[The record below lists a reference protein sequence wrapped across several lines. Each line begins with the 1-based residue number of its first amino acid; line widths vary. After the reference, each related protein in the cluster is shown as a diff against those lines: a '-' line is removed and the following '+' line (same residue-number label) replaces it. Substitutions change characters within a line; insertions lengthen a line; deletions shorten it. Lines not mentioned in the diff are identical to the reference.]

1 MINERIFGSPISGQV
16 RKKLEDRQRVAGE
29 VAFGDSIEA
38 VYPDKD
44 GNNQADLSSR
54 TPFVRMWTSVKL
66 IEPAGVAQMLEKI
79 ELGPAYSGMNEDTRL
94 KVAQRKGIERVR
106 QLRENH
112 IQVGITRLRDENGQ
126 DNYYIVGAR
135 AAVDYAS
142 KLYIV
147 GDYNYQTGYGSV
159 EPNESNQADEINQG
173 GPDSGDFFP
182 VELQNNPLLKPQAGI
197 TSVTSETEGTLG
209 VIKRTVVNFTVHNF
223 EDFDKI
229 YNRYFLK
236 PGATVFVD
244 FGHSSVKNL
253 YNPQKLID
261 APDIKKFLYE
271 SNVIPGYEDVDGNQ
285 VEESIENIGEV
296 AKYQGDLEVL
306 QGIVVDYSAKVT
318 TNGSVECSVTLISA
332 NSALLDFGL
341 DDVMKRHIDDVL
353 NRSTLFLGLEAT
365 LQDVAEGTPISDDA
379 LDTVALR
386 QNTPNQESSATDIQ
400 NYQDSVEYEAYKAL
414 GSQNL
419 TPSNNSIRTGVFV
432 NSPEADDIYVCWGFI
447 EDIVINANFG
457 FGNDGDDIN
466 QGNNLQVRM
475 DSSNQ
480 FTTWDKVFVERQRTL
495 AVVPEEPPVFL
506 YPEWWGDGDP
516 GDDTSFGDGSYNY
529 VNEKYPK
536 IHYDGS
542 DFHDPIDISKQRIP
556 IREVFI
562 NVEIVTK
569 AFQRNKNVRSALN
582 DMLSDINNDSDGVFD
597 WKITLGETDS
607 ELLIVDNNRPDIN
620 QRILDSGVVETQE
633 DIEKAEREQFQ
644 NMFVFNIMSPN
655 SIIKDYNLEFKL
667 PQGNIGNMYAIQG
680 MSHQN
685 KVFPTSDMV
694 DNAIAINSLDDDSL
708 SIIYQPDNGGYRN
721 MQIDS
726 KNNKESQF
734 FDVYGGAKYLL
745 DNNIYKTSAIR
756 NTEDILDTSAVS
768 RNIESKREEEKN
780 KTKAETQKE
789 KQEKQIE
796 KNVEILELMGMKVVT
811 NFKQY
816 YRLREIQEISLK
828 TRPNLLPYTLS
839 LSTYGIGSVQPGD
852 TFRVDYLPKQ
862 HFKNTFLQ
870 TMKVTHN
877 INSDGW
883 YTSLDTQYRILS
895 DKKQKNY
902 LHVDRETVFLSP
914 KVLNNL
920 GIKNKWELLGVSKDN
935 AQFQLSSFLPYMT
948 GIKVKDMGV
957 GFEHINLVLSFTS
970 TATMKYIFDSEPE
983 NAKFDNAQYYV
994 QDPSFQKIIGT
1005 EYENEVYKWTAKTSR
1020 GGGYERNPGTS
1031 TLNNAFHNPP
1041 AIQIEDEKEYFFVIR
1056 GETFFITDDI
1066 NILPYFDFPIPLQ
1079 DPQKIF

>member
-1 MINERIFGSPISGQV
+1 
-16 RKKLEDRQRVAGE
+16 
-29 VAFGDSIEA
+29 
-38 VYPDKD
+38 
-44 GNNQADLSSR
+44 
-54 TPFVRMWTSVKL
+54 
-66 IEPAGVAQMLEKI
+66 ML
-79 ELGPAYSGMNEDTRL
+79 
-94 KVAQRKGIERVR
+94 
-106 QLRENH
+106 
-112 IQVGITRLRDENGQ
+112 
-126 DNYYIVGAR
+126 
-135 AAVDYAS
+135 
-142 KLYIV
+142 
-147 GDYNYQTGYGSV
+147 
-159 EPNESNQADEINQG
+159 
-173 GPDSGDFFP
+173 
-182 VELQNNPLLKPQAGI
+182 
-197 TSVTSETEGTLG
+197 
-209 VIKRTVVNFTVHNF
+209 
-223 EDFDKI
+223 
-229 YNRYFLK
+229 
-236 PGATVFVD
+236 
-244 FGHSSVKNL
+244 
-253 YNPQKLID
+253 
-261 APDIKKFLYE
+261 
-271 SNVIPGYEDVDGNQ
+271 
-285 VEESIENIGEV
+285 V
-296 AKYQGDLEVL
+296 AKDVP
-306 QGIVVDYSAKVT
+306 
-318 TNGSVECSVTLISA
+318 TLTRA
-332 NSALLDFGL
+332 F
-341 DDVMKRHIDDVL
+341 
-353 NRSTLFLGLEAT
+353 
-365 LQDVAEGTPISDDA
+365 P
-379 LDTVALR
+379 
-386 QNTPNQESSATDIQ
+386 
-400 NYQDSVEYEAYKAL
+400 
-414 GSQNL
+414 
-419 TPSNNSIRTGVFV
+419 
-432 NSPEADDIYVCWGFI
+432 
-447 EDIVINANFG
+447 
-457 FGNDGDDIN
+457 
-466 QGNNLQVRM
+466 
-475 DSSNQ
+475 
-480 FTTWDKVFVERQRTL
+480 
-495 AVVPEEPPVFL
+495 PEEYPPV
-506 YPEWWGDGDP
+506 

-597 WKITLGETDS
+597 WKVRLGETDS
-607 ELLIVDNNRPDIN
+607 ELIIVDNNRPDIN

-680 MSHQN
+680 MSHGN

-708 SIIYQPDNGGYRN
+708 SIIYQPDNGDYRN

-726 KNNKESQF
+726 KDNKESQF

-756 NTEDILDTSAVS
+756 NTEDILDTSAIS

-780 KTKAETQKE
+780 KTEVEKQKE
-789 KQEKQIE
+789 KQEQEIE

-816 YRLREIQEISLK
+816 YRLKEIQEISLK

-914 KVLNNL
+914 KALNNL
-920 GIKNKWELLGVSKDN
+920 GVKNKWELLGVSKNN
-935 AQFQLSSFLPYMT
+935 AEFQLSSFLPYMT
-948 GIKVKDMGV
+948 EIKVKDMGV

-1020 GGGYERNPGTS
+1020 SGGYERNSGTS